1 MVTGREGARDY
12 ARIALAGIRLVN
24 GGTALLAPGWLLRRL
39 QVDPTTNRA
48 ALYVFRMFG
57 IRTVLVGAALLSSNA
72 ATRDQALRDG
82 ILIHASDTTAAV
94 IAGLGGQLPPRA
106 AAQVAVLSGINTFL
120 AFVAQPRRL

>member
-1 MVTGREGARDY
+1 MVTGREGAR
-12 ARIALAGIRLVN
+12 IALAVIRLVN

-82 ILIHASDTTAAV
+82 IFIHASDTTAAV

-106 AAQVAVLSGINTFL
+106 AAQVAVLSGINTLL